1 MYQIKNKGVFAKQG
15 FKAIE
20 PEDILNPSCD
30 CGIECCDGF
39 LKMKNYNSSTGK
51 TTTAF
56 AYIVDG
62 EFVITDEATARQAV
76 KVLTSIVPPS
86 ATPTPTPTV
95 TPSTSG
101 V

>member
-1 MYQIKNKGVFAKQG
+1 MYQIKNKGVFAKQE

-20 PEDILNPSCD
+20 PEDILNPTRD

-39 LKMKNYNSSTGK
+39 LKMKNYSSTTGK

-56 AYIVDG
+56 VYIVDG
-62 EFVITDEATARQAV
+62 EFVITDEATARTAV
-76 KVLTSIVPPS
+76 KVLRS
-86 ATPTPTPTV
+86 ASQVSPTPTPTTTV
-95 TPSTSG
+95 TPSG